1 MVHARLEDDSAD
13 ARLLH
18 EMLKTEAAPF
28 ELVQMSHLS
37 EALQHLGSKRFD
49 VILLGRVDEF
59 VIS

>member
-49 VILLGRVDEF
+49 VILLVLQW
-59 VIS
+59 